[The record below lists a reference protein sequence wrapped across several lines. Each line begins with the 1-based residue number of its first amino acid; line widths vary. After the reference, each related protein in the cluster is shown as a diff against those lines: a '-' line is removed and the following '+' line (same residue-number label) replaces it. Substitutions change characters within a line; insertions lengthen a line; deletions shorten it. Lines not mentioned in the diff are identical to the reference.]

1 MDVTPASQPAPAGA
15 NPPPPARAGQSPAM
29 ISSDFETFLRMLTT
43 QMQNQDPLNPL
54 DSTDFAVQ
62 LATFSGVEQQVRTN
76 QLLEGLTRQM
86 NLTGMT
92 QLAGWVGM
100 EARVAAPVQFDG
112 TPVTL
117 YPEPASTA
125 EEAVLVVRDASGKV
139 VERVPVPLSGQP
151 VAWPRQSGAAP
162 APGRYSFSLESL
174 AHGDL
179 IDTRD
184 VEHYAQI
191 AEARIRNGETVL
203 LLQGGSEVPASSVK
217 ALRDPNI

>member
-191 AEARIRNGETVL
+191 AEARIRNGKTVL